1 MTDEKKEGSEE
12 LEYDVVEAP
21 LTDEVRDTAPK
32 EEDERLRQSDDDED
46 EEDSSG
52 REQETPEQRSER
64 RKEERRKRKER
75 QRKAEHESKVELQR
89 LREQNEFLGSKMQQL
104 EAVAL
109 RNEARAVDQRM
120 LEAKNRHG
128 YAERAHAEAV
138 ARGDGVGASKALRE
152 LTESANAYHEAGR
165 LRERL
170 DEMGQGQQPQQ
181 QQQPQRQQPPRGPD
195 PRVASKANAFI
206 EKHSWID
213 PTGQR
218 DQDSAVARAIDVR
231 LQQEGYDPT
240 QDEYWEALEK
250 RLEKSLPHR
259 FKAAGR
265 ASPPVSGGSDRAGSG
280 RKTFVI
286 SPDRKKA
293 LQDAGDWDDPAR
305 RNKMIRIFAEYDA
318 KQKST
323 ATR

>member
-1 MTDEKKEGSEE
+1 MTDENKEGSEE
-12 LEYDVVEAP
+12 LEYDIVEAP
-21 LTDEVRDTAPK
+21 PTDEVRDTAPK

-46 EEDSSG
+46 EDDSSG

-89 LREQNEFLGSKMQQL
+89 LREHNEFLGSKMQQL

-120 LEAKNRHG
+120 FDAKNRYN
-128 YAERAHAEAV
+128 YAERSHAEAI
-138 ARGDGVGASKALRE
+138 ARGDGIGASKALRDRDE
-152 LTESANAYHEAGR
+152 AAHAYRDAEGLQAR
-165 LRERL
+165 LAEF
-170 DEMGQGQQPQQ
+170 GQ
-181 QQQPQRQQPPRGPD
+181 QQQPQRQQPQPQQRGPD
-195 PRVASKANAFI
+195 PRVASKATAFI

-213 PTGQR
+213 PTGQK

-293 LQDAGDWDDPAR
+293 LQEAGDWDDPAR

-318 KQKST
+318 KSKST